1 MHEFRKRLR
10 VPVPVETLFAWHERP
25 GAFIRLS
32 PPWDKP
38 EVVSH
43 TGGIRDGAK
52 VELKVHAGP
61 IVTTWK
67 LEHRNYIE
75 NRQFRDVM
83 VEGPF
88 AEWVHTHGFEA
99 DGTQASVLDDH
110 IVYRLPLGALG
121 EVGQG
126 YASST
131 IERVFAYRHALTLSD
146 IERHA
151 AFADRPRLRIAITGA
166 SGFIGTQLAAFLSTG
181 GHDVVRIGRG
191 PVQPGVNDV
200 QWSPERGQ
208 LDPRALEG
216 VDAVIHLAGASIAER
231 WSASHR
237 SAIKS
242 SRVEST
248 SLLAHTLA
256 RLERKPRVLLSGS
269 AIGIYGNRGDELLTE
284 RSSPGSDYLAEVG
297 KAWEG
302 ATEPAERAG
311 LRVVHLRTGIV
322 QGAAGGALGKQAPLF
337 KAMLGGN
344 LGSGTQWVSP
354 MALDDHIGA
363 THFCLMRDDVRGPVN
378 LVAPEA
384 VTNAAYTRVLGAV
397 LGRPTLAS
405 APAFALRLLLGEE
418 MANSTVLASQRVVP
432 EVLQRA
438 GFTWRLP
445 GLREMLA
452 FELGEAV
459 GA

>member
-166 SGFIGTQLAAFLSTG
+166 SGFIGTQLAAF
-181 GHDVVRIGRG
+181 
-191 PVQPGVNDV
+191 
-200 QWSPERGQ
+200 
-208 LDPRALEG
+208 
-216 VDAVIHLAGASIAER
+216 
-231 WSASHR
+231 
-237 SAIKS
+237 
-242 SRVEST
+242 
-248 SLLAHTLA
+248 
-256 RLERKPRVLLSGS
+256 
-269 AIGIYGNRGDELLTE
+269 
-284 RSSPGSDYLAEVG
+284 
-297 KAWEG
+297 
-302 ATEPAERAG
+302 
-311 LRVVHLRTGIV
+311 
-322 QGAAGGALGKQAPLF
+322 
-337 KAMLGGN
+337 
-344 LGSGTQWVSP
+344 
-354 MALDDHIGA
+354 
-363 THFCLMRDDVRGPVN
+363 C
-378 LVAPEA
+378 
-384 VTNAAYTRVLGAV
+384 
-397 LGRPTLAS
+397 
-405 APAFALRLLLGEE
+405 
-418 MANSTVLASQRVVP
+418 
-432 EVLQRA
+432 
-438 GFTWRLP
+438 
-445 GLREMLA
+445 
-452 FELGEAV
+452 
-459 GA
+459 